1 MNILYYDCFA
11 GISGDMNLAA
21 MIDLG
26 VDSQY
31 VIHELSK
38 LGLNEE
44 FELLARRDIK
54 KGISGT
60 KVTVRLHR
68 DDASVHHSQRN
79 IDDIKNIIVNS
90 TLAPKVQQTA
100 VDMFMEVARSEAVV
114 HGKRVEEVHFHEVGS
129 TDSIVDIVG
138 AAVCFHELDIDKV
151 LFGPVELGSG
161 TAKCSHGTIPVPAPA
176 TAEILKDCPV
186 TIGAVQHEATT
197 PTGAAIIKTLTD
209 EFVSNTGFTIL
220 KTAYGIGQRDAV
232 LPNVVRVFL
241 GKLDELA
248 SWPGKK

>member
-79 IDDIKNIIVNS
+79 IDDIK
-90 TLAPKVQQTA
+90 KVA
-100 VDMFMEVARSEAVV
+100 IDLFNNADR
-114 HGKRVEEVHFHEVGS
+114 
-129 TDSIVDIVG
+129 VDIV
-138 AAVCFHELDIDKV
+138 FKPLSQE
-151 LFGPVELGSG
+151 E
-161 TAKCSHGTIPVPAPA
+161 
-176 TAEILKDCPV
+176 
-186 TIGAVQHEATT
+186 
-197 PTGAAIIKTLTD
+197 
-209 EFVSNTGFTIL
+209 
-220 KTAYGIGQRDAV
+220 
-232 LPNVVRVFL
+232 
-241 GKLDELA
+241 
-248 SWPGKK
+248 